1 MTVVSDRMKHEHLS
15 DNLILRSILV
25 RHLMTGSPFGDLCW
39 MAREIWISLGT
50 QFEYQYYAIFNII
63 DQHDLKLSSCCVE
76 MLSFHCSS
84 LLSNDAVL
92 LHQVVL
98 HLLNIPYY
106 HSAAEYSQLVQDCI

>member
-63 DQHDLKLSSCCVE
+63 DQHDLNCRA
-76 MLSFHCSS
+76 
-84 LLSNDAVL
+84 AVWKCY
-92 LHQVVL
+92 HFTVL
-98 HLLNIPYY
+98 H
-106 HSAAEYSQLVQDCI
+106 C